1 MTSED
6 RQSRLW
12 VRIITDN
19 LGLKAIALGLS
30 LLLFYLVHSDVDAQR
45 SVYVDVV
52 ALLPPPG
59 SGKMLISELPAQVKV
74 TLRGS
79 RSKLSSL
86 SRDELSPIQLDLRDD
101 TSGHYYLD
109 ASALDVGSN
118 VQVVEMSPSM
128 IPLTWATAAEKRVP
142 VEAQYE
148 GELDR
153 GLQIAGEPEIE
164 PSYVT
169 LRGPEQALEKMTLV
183 STEPISLL
191 RLENGMHV
199 RKVPLEPLPEHL
211 TYAEDTAV
219 EVRLQVAPA
228 TAEQSFK
235 RLEIA
240 ALGDAKV
247 ALRPGHV
254 AVTLRG
260 PEELIEELDA
270 EALVPYVEID
280 PAQSPGNAS
289 YDVRLRGVP
298 EGFEVLR
305 IVPSSVIAQVKG
317 VP

>member
-6 RQSRLW
+6 RSRYW
-12 VRIITDN
+12 IRMVTDN

-45 SVYVDVV
+45 SVDIDVV

-86 SRDELSPIQLDLRDD
+86 SRDDLSPIQLDLRD
-101 TSGHYYLD
+101 TSSGRYYLE
-109 ASALDVGSN
+109 AGAIDVGSN
-118 VQVVEMSPSM
+118 VQVVEMSPSI

-169 LRGPEQALEKMTLV
+169 LRGPEELLNRMTV
-183 STEPISLL
+183 TSTEPISLVHL
-191 RLENGMHV
+191 DVGMHL
-199 RKVPLEPLPEHL
+199 RRVPLEPLPEHIGYL
-211 TYAEDTAV
+211 EDTAV
-219 EVRLQVAPA
+219 EVRLQIAPA
-228 TAEQSFK
+228 TAEQNYK
-235 RLEIA
+235 RLEVA

-247 ALRPGHV
+247 ALRPTHV

-260 PEELIEELDA
+260 PEEALEELDS
-270 EALVPYVEID
+270 EALVPYVELD
-280 PAQSPGNAS
+280 PEQSSRTAS

-298 EGFEVLR
+298 DGFEVLR
-305 IVPSSVIAQVKG
+305 IIPSSVIAQVKG
-317 VP
+317 KP